1 MAAVSSP
8 IPRRERL
15 RRATLDEIKQTAHAQ
30 LAELGPA
37 ALSLRGVARA
47 MGMAPS
53 ALYRYVASREVL
65 LAELTADGFAS
76 LADALEAAFAA
87 GDPHDHLGRWLDV
100 ARAHR
105 RWALDHAVEYTLI
118 FGTRVPDGGFV
129 GTRVAIELQRSVA
142 VLFRCMTEA
151 IKAGLV
157 DTGHLDAGLT
167 PTMRARL
174 RAWADDHGVTIDPGG
189 MAVCLAA
196 WTQLHGFLSLE
207 SFGHLPPALDDPA
220 DLFDRQMTEV
230 FARACSAIVPAG
242 LPGAEGPTRP
252 DRMVG
257 SDPARTGGR

>member
-8 IPRRERL
+8 VPRRERL

-53 ALYRYVASREVL
+53 ALYRYVDSREVL

-76 LADALEAAFAA
+76 LADALEAAFTA

-105 RWALDHAVEYTLI
+105 RWALDHTVEYTLL
-118 FGTRVPDGGFV
+118 FGTRVPEGGFV
-129 GTRVAIELQRSVA
+129 SVRVAAELQRSVA

-151 IKAGLV
+151 IEAGLV
-157 DTGHLDAGLT
+157 DTGHLDAELT
-167 PTMRARL
+167 PTMQARL
-174 RAWADDHGVTIDPGG
+174 RAWAGDHEVAIDPGG

-207 SFGHLPPALDDPA
+207 SFGHLPPALGDPA
-220 DLFDRQMTEV
+220 DLFDRQMVDV
-230 FARACSAIVPAG
+230 FAQACRAIVPAAP
-242 LPGAEGPTRP
+242 PGAQDPTRP
-252 DRMVG
+252 DRTVG
-257 SDPARTGGR
+257 SGPARRGGR

>member
-1 MAAVSSP
+1 
-8 IPRRERL
+8 
-15 RRATLDEIKQTAHAQ
+15 
-30 LAELGPA
+30 
-37 ALSLRGVARA
+37 

-53 ALYRYVASREVL
+53 ALYRYVDSREVL

-76 LADALEAAFAA
+76 LADALEAAFTA

-100 ARAHR
+100 TRAHR

-118 FGTRVPDGGFV
+118 FGTRVPEGGFV
-129 GTRVAIELQRSVA
+129 GTRVAAELQRSVA

-167 PTMRARL
+167 PTMQARL
-174 RAWADDHGVTIDPGG
+174 RAWADDHEVSIDPGG

-207 SFGHLPPALDDPA
+207 SFGHLPSALADPA
-220 DLFDRQMTEV
+220 DLFDLQMTDV
-230 FARACSAIVPAG
+230 FTRACQTIVPAAQ
-242 LPGAEGPTRP
+242 PGAEDLTRP
-252 DRMVG
+252 DRTVE
-257 SDPARTGGR
+257 SDPAHMGGR

>member
-1 MAAVSSP
+1 MSSP
-8 IPRRERL
+8 VPRRERL
-15 RRATLDEIKQTAHAQ
+15 RQATLDEIKRTAHTQ

-53 ALYRYVASREVL
+53 ALYRYVDSREVL

-87 GDPHDHLGRWLDV
+87 ADPHDHLGRWLDV

-118 FGTRVPDGGFV
+118 FGPRVPDGGSV
-129 GTRVAIELQRSVA
+129 DSRVAAELERSVA

-151 IKAGLV
+151 IGAGLV
-157 DTGHLDAGLT
+157 DTGHIDAGLT
-167 PTMRARL
+167 PAMYARL
-174 RAWADDHGVTIDPGG
+174 RAWAGDHGVAIDPGG

-207 SFGHLPPALDDPA
+207 TFGHLPPALDDPA
-220 DLFDRQMTEV
+220 DLFDRQMIDV
-230 FARACSAIVPAG
+230 FAQACRAIAPTGPPA
-242 LPGAEGPTRP
+242 PT
-252 DRMVG
+252 
-257 SDPARTGGR
+257 T